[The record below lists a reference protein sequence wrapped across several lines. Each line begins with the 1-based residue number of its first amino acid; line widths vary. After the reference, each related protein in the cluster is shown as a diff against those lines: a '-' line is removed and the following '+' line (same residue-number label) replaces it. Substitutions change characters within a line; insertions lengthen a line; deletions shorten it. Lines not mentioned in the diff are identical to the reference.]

1 MMNEKDARN
10 VIPKVGDLFQL
21 QWSEDYPA
29 LLLTVEIDTSKE
41 NELNSYIA
49 NEMDEPFFILTFIVS
64 NAFKDKKV
72 DRMVVFSDHFRKML
86 VHGQIKKIA

>member
-21 QWSEDYPA
+21 EWLEGCSS
-29 LLLTVEIDTSKE
+29 LLLTIEVDISKKE
-41 NELNSYIA
+41 NSISKTTN
-49 NEMDEPFFILTFIVS
+49 EPFFILTFKVS
-64 NAFKDKKV
+64 NNFEES